1 MADELRRT
9 QSLLGAKGP
18 GSAAAENL
26 DWSSQ
31 AFAGFGAI
39 LRHQFGSDQESF
51 LSFKSGP
58 VYGHYHNDD
67 QSFHWY
73 HRGTPIALD
82 YNCSYHPRG
91 DHAALHNSLTLG
103 KSGTVRHNTRNTD
116 VEALEQP
123 EGAAKVVR
131 FVTAPSADVVVGDRH
146 IDSLLLSPLDPYD
159 SEFNRN
165 YAHRKVDAD
174 HRRLLLLRKQA
185 KNSSLSDYLVVR
197 DEIRTTEP
205 QQVNLHLLARD
216 VRIEGNRILLSGQYD
231 QDILI
236 QVVEATDL
244 RIEERYWA
252 YADEWLAPPR
262 AYLPQPGESTAAWD
276 NRLAAER
283 PAKDWKPASLKQDA
297 ERANHE
303 QWAGL
308 IKATRGAAPMPPP
321 GWTSTWTCGE
331 CQRWLR
337 FNTRPGTPVAMVIY
351 PYKRGAVLPAIRRE
365 GEGIVIVAAGTSEHI
380 LLSSAAG
387 AALDGT
393 VLLGRDLASP

>member
-1 MADELRRT
+1 MADEFGAH

-18 GSAAAENL
+18 GGAAQRTSTGRARP
-26 DWSSQ
+26 SR
-31 AFAGFGAI
+31 AFAYI

-123 EGAAKVVR
+123 EGAAKVVIR
-131 FVTAPSADVVVGDRH
+131 HRTEPHDVVVGDRH

-197 DEIRTTEP
+197 DEIRTTESP
-205 QQVNLHLLARD
+205 QVDLHLLARD
-216 VRIEGNRILLSGQYD
+216 VHIEGNRILL
-231 QDILI
+231 
-236 QVVEATDL
+236 A
-244 RIEERYWA
+244 A
-252 YADEWLAPPR
+252 
-262 AYLPQPGESTAAWD
+262 ST
-276 NRLAAER
+276 
-283 PAKDWKPASLKQDA
+283 
-297 ERANHE
+297 
-303 QWAGL
+303 
-308 IKATRGAAPMPPP
+308 TR
-321 GWTSTWTCGE
+321 TS
-331 CQRWLR
+331 
-337 FNTRPGTPVAMVIY
+337 
-351 PYKRGAVLPAIRRE
+351 
-365 GEGIVIVAAGTSEHI
+365 
-380 LLSSAAG
+380 
-387 AALDGT
+387 
-393 VLLGRDLASP
+393 